1 MDPPA
6 RPSLGLYDY
15 DYDFLVIGGGSGG
28 LAAAME
34 AAALS
39 KKVLVLDFMAPS
51 PRGTKKELG
60 GSSFS
65 LDRVRKFLQQTSLL
79 GKAIEDSQKFGWKFK
94 EEVLHGWSELVQA
107 IQDQVKSGI
116 SELKRELKSCG
127 VHYLQARGEIVAP
140 HTVEVTDMNGRK
152 RNFKAETLVIATGD
166 KPHYLDIPGVIEY
179 CITSEDLLS
188 QRHPPGRTLV
198 VGGSAE
204 GLECAGFLF
213 GLGMMVTVML
223 QPGLLP
229 GCDRKMAAKIENH
242 MIVSGVNILHQ
253 CSLSKVEQIE
263 DVLSDSF
270 KSEYKILFTIWMG
283 IATRALHLQYCG
295 HCVQV
300 LLAVARKPCTFD
312 IGLECVGVQWDQKT
326 GQIPVNERDQTS
338 VDYIY
343 AIGSVQQGR
352 LSTPGLSRQTGK
364 LLAQRLYGGVNIL
377 CDYINVPTVVLTPL
391 EYAACGL
398 SEEKA
403 NLHFGEKS
411 VEVYHSYYWPMEWT
425 LPCRNKNSCY
435 VKVICH
441 IPDHERVVGLHIM
454 GPNAGDVLQGFVTA
468 MKCGLTKQQLDSTVG
483 IYPGFA

>member
-15 DYDFLVIGGGSGG
+15 DYDFLVIGGGSGS

-263 DVLSDSF
+263 DVLSVVPSHP
-270 KSEYKILFTIWMG
+270 SIHPSIVHRLFEVGSRGQQPEQGNPGFPLPGHFSQLLRGDPEAFPGQPGHIVPPAGPGSSSGPSPGGTSPE
-283 IATRALHLQYCG
+283 HLPRE
-295 HCVQV
+295 
-300 LLAVARKPCTFD
+300 VARRHP
-312 IGLECVGVQWDQKT
+312 DQMPEPP
-326 GQIPVNERDQTS
+326 Q
-338 VDYIY
+338 
-343 AIGSVQQGR
+343 
-352 LSTPGLSRQTGK
+352 
-364 LLAQRLYGGVNIL
+364 LAPLHVEEQRLYSE
-377 CDYINVPTVVLTPL
+377 PL
-391 EYAACGL
+391 PDGRASHPISKGEPSHPA
-398 SEEKA
+398 EET
-403 NLHFGEKS
+403 HFGRLYPRSRSFSHYPK
-411 VEVYHSYYWPMEWT
+411 
-425 LPCRNKNSCY
+425 
-435 VKVICH
+435 
-441 IPDHERVVGLHIM
+441 
-454 GPNAGDVLQGFVTA
+454 FVTVDE
-468 MKCGLTKQQLDSTVG
+468 GGNVDRP
-483 IYPGFA
+483 IN